1 MKPIRL
7 LACRYGK
14 VSVAVYILPPIEFG
28 RVKYL
33 SNYNKY
39 DYTIRR
45 DLAKR
50 TSSYLLV
57 VVVCIYEGLSIVA

>member
-1 MKPIRL
+1 MKPMRL

-14 VSVAVYILPPIEFG
+14 VGVAVHILPPIEFG
-28 RVKYL
+28 GVEYL

-39 DYTIRR
+39 DYTTRR

-57 VVVCIYEGLSIVA
+57 VVVCVYEGLGVVA